1 MSEKIAIASAKTAK
15 DLAGVYAKVKNDA
28 KGYGFTSVAALR
40 EEVVGKAMT
49 EKKKPADFIVEVET
63 SKFFTVQLV
72 CDVKGAMRSVIG
84 RKEIKSVKDF
94 EDAVMLAKNQSL
106 AKVAKQL
113 LI

>member
-63 SKFFTVQLV
+63 SKFFTVQL
-72 CDVKGAMRSVIG
+72 
-84 RKEIKSVKDF
+84 
-94 EDAVMLAKNQSL
+94 

>member
-1 MSEKIAIASAKTAK
+1 
-15 DLAGVYAKVKNDA
+15 
-28 KGYGFTSVAALR
+28 
-40 EEVVGKAMT
+40 
-49 EKKKPADFIVEVET
+49 
-63 SKFFTVQLV
+63 
-72 CDVKGAMRSVIG
+72 VIG